1 IDPTRVTVDAPVLMD
16 RDVPLLKLLGS
27 IRAGMPAM
35 YARVSA
41 ARRPGHGEIALDL
54 KPPGSIAPQTETVR
68 ANDDLTLQRLADVE
82 PVEQDLAKKQ
92 MRATEIDLRYRDQV
106 IARLP

>member
-1 IDPTRVTVDAPVLMD
+1 
-16 RDVPLLKLLGS
+16 
-27 IRAGMPAM
+27 
-35 YARVSA
+35 VSA

-54 KPPGSIAPQTETVR
+54 KPTGSLASQTETVR